1 MARQFQIYARKNL
14 MCLPRYRREIGYR
27 THFAVPLDIRHDF
40 LLLGVAISGP
50 SGWLET
56 PALADTRTAQA
67 ARKNVSSTN
76 GPAPKGDT
84 GTPMASC
91 WAWAEKRAANNAGIM
106 NQCGVATS
114 ASV

>member
-1 MARQFQIYARKNL
+1 
-14 MCLPRYRREIGYR
+14 
-27 THFAVPLDIRHDF
+27 
-40 LLLGVAISGP
+40 
-50 SGWLET
+50 
-56 PALADTRTAQA
+56 
-67 ARKNVSSTN
+67 VSSTN
-76 GPAPKGDT
+76 GPTPKGDT